1 MREDEVSVI
10 VATLGLAY
18 PNNFKNYTEEQTL
31 ALIKFYQEQLQEY
44 NYKTVKKSIDI
55 LIKNKK
61 YLPTVAEIIETCENN
76 KEVEISKII
85 MLMMKDNY
93 FKSDEEIFR
102 AQGWINL
109 GVIPEWFKNDM
120 KKYLVGGLKI
130 NGNNESKMLE
140 YRL

>member
-31 ALIKFYQEQLQEY
+31 ALIKFYQEQLQGY

-61 YLPTVAEIIETCENN
+61 YLPTVAEIIETCDNN
-76 KEVEISKII
+76 KEVEIFKII

-120 KKYLVGGLKI
+120 KKYLGGLKI
-130 NGNNESKMLE
+130 NGNKESKMLE
-140 YRL
+140 QGL